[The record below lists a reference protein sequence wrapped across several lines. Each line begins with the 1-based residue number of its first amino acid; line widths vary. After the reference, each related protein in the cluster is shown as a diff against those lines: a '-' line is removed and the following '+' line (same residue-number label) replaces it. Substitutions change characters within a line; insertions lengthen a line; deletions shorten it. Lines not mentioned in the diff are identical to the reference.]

1 MSSNIS
7 NVKSSLR
14 LSELYFIRQDKI
26 NFYIEG
32 FPYITSGKRHIFHKN
47 V

>member
-26 NFYIEG
+26 NFNIRG
-32 FPYITSGKRHIFHKN
+32 FPYITAGKGHIFHQN
-47 V
+47 L